1 MGEVKKYQHLIPK
14 VYMKQWQSRKEK
26 NTNKNMDVY
35 VYKYDKDKIFET
47 GEEVNINGIGGINDY
62 HTITK
67 DSLFVTIEDLKR
79 IKNGELRLL
88 DIEDGW
94 QKKLE
99 NGWQSIINK
108 INNDILKAK
117 KKQINAFKKKEIINF
132 IICMEYR
139 GFKGIDI
146 VRAYIILA
154 IIRLGKILN
163 FEEEFT
169 QTMIE
174 YYAMD
179 DEKAK
184 NYLLSDMRRFLD
196 NDTNSFIYNKCNLY
210 AGNTE
215 IVFDVA
221 PDGIE
226 FLTSDNPSF
235 ETTIKTKRVK
245 GKIHLMPI
253 SPKVVAIIYRSD
265 NKNQKYF
272 INKITIDEVKNINK
286 AIIESSKRFILSS
299 KSSIKSFI

>member
-1 MGEVKKYQHLIPK
+1 M
-14 VYMKQWQSRKEK
+14 
-26 NTNKNMDVY
+26 
-35 VYKYDKDKIFET
+35 
-47 GEEVNINGIGGINDY
+47 
-62 HTITK
+62 
-67 DSLFVTIEDLKR
+67 KR

-117 KKQINAFKKKEIINF
+117 KTQINAFKKKEIINF

-146 VRAYIILA
+146 MKAYIILS
-154 IIRLGKILN
+154 IIRLNLGEKR
-163 FEEEFT
+163 T

-179 DEKAK
+179 DEKVK
-184 NYLLSDMRRFLD
+184 NHLLSEMRRFLD
-196 NDTNSFIYNKCNLY
+196 NDMNSFIYNKCNLY
-210 AGNTE
+210 AGDTI

-235 ETTIKTKRVK
+235 QTTIKTKQVE

-253 SPKVVAIIYRSD
+253 
-265 NKNQKYF
+265 
-272 INKITIDEVKNINK
+272 
-286 AIIESSKRFILSS
+286 
-299 KSSIKSFI
+299 

>member
-117 KKQINAFKKKEIINF
+117 K
-132 IICMEYR
+132 
-139 GFKGIDI
+139 
-146 VRAYIILA
+146 
-154 IIRLGKILN
+154 
-163 FEEEFT
+163 
-169 QTMIE
+169 
-174 YYAMD
+174 
-179 DEKAK
+179 
-184 NYLLSDMRRFLD
+184 
-196 NDTNSFIYNKCNLY
+196 NK
-210 AGNTE
+210 
-215 IVFDVA
+215 
-221 PDGIE
+221 
-226 FLTSDNPSF
+226 
-235 ETTIKTKRVK
+235 
-245 GKIHLMPI
+245 
-253 SPKVVAIIYRSD
+253 
-265 NKNQKYF
+265 
-272 INKITIDEVKNINK
+272 
-286 AIIESSKRFILSS
+286 
-299 KSSIKSFI
+299 